1 MMMKLRPNLRD
12 FKHLESQKY
21 SMGIVLQNTNLI
33 CSLLNKLFFFFFF
46 FSLRNLFSKA
56 TDSREKI
63 DREEHL
69 DPPAHLLQ
77 SRGMGTP
84 VLEEHVP
91 GRVQPQLVTISLL
104 YIYSCVNLFVST
116 SILHQQ
122 KLLKCVPN
130 AKK

>member
-1 MMMKLRPNLRD
+1 MMMKLRLSLRD
-12 FKHLESQKY
+12 FKHLEGQKY
-21 SMGIVLQNTNLI
+21 SMGIVLLNTNLI
-33 CSLLNKLFFFFFF
+33 CSLLNKLFFFFF
-46 FSLRNLFSKA
+46 SLRNLCSKA
-56 TDSREKI
+56 TDAKEQI

-84 VLEEHVP
+84 VLEEHIP
-91 GRVQPQLVTISLL
+91 GRVQPQLMTISLL
-104 YIYSCVNLFVST
+104 YIYSCVNLFMLTPIS
-116 SILHQQ
+116 HQQ

>member
-1 MMMKLRPNLRD
+1 MMMKLRLSLRD
-12 FKHLESQKY
+12 FKHLEGQKY

-33 CSLLNKLFFFFFF
+33 CSLLNKLFFF
-46 FSLRNLFSKA
+46 SLRNLCSKA
-56 TDSREKI
+56 TDAEKQI

-84 VLEEHVP
+84 VLEEHIP
-91 GRVQPQLVTISLL
+91 GRVQPQLMTISLL
-104 YIYSCVNLFVST
+104 YIYSCVNLFMLTPIS
-116 SILHQQ
+116 HQQ

>member
-1 MMMKLRPNLRD
+1 MMMKLRLSLKD
-12 FKHLESQKY
+12 FKHLEGQKY

-33 CSLLNKLFFFFFF
+33 CSLLNKLFFF
-46 FSLRNLFSKA
+46 SLRNLCSKA
-56 TDSREKI
+56 TDAEKQI

-84 VLEEHVP
+84 VLEEHIP